1 MSETPSA
8 LLSERQRSNWIR
20 LRTMILLRWFAIIG
34 QLTAITVAQQMY
46 SLQLELG
53 LCYLAVGV
61 SVVGNLVAIF
71 VFPENKRLSETE
83 NLSMVLFDLLQ
94 LCFLLYLTGG
104 LHNPFS
110 LLVLGPVTV
119 SAAVLTLRS
128 TVILGATA
136 VLLVTLMVNYHLP
149 LRTEQ
154 GFILRIPDVFVF
166 GQWAAITIAVVFISI
181 YARRMSREMHSM
193 SDALA
198 ATQMALARA
207 QKLNDLGGV
216 VAAAAHELGTPL
228 ATIKLTSSELAEEL
242 EDRPELREDAE
253 LIREQADRCR
263 DILRSM
269 GRAGKDDLHMRQAPL
284 VEVIREAAEPHEDR
298 GKEIVIEETAGP
310 GIGMA
315 QPHIYRQPEIIHG
328 LRNLVQNAVDF
339 ARATIWIEVMWS
351 DELISIRIVDDGQ
364 GFPPHL
370 IGRIGDPFVRKR
382 RTETDKRVR
391 PEYEGMGL
399 GLFIAKTLLER
410 TGAELSFANG
420 VGPYSGEQ
428 DRTPRRGAIVE
439 VVWPRSKIVAS
450 QEERSSGLGENQ
462 PFEI

>member
-1 MSETPSA
+1 VQSDLGFIGDE
-8 LLSERQRSNWIR
+8 QRSNWIR

-34 QLTAITVAQQMY
+34 QLTAITLAQRLY
-46 SLQLELG
+46 NLQLELG

-61 SVVGNLVAIF
+61 SIVGNLIAISI
-71 VFPENKRLSETE
+71 FPQNKRLNETE
-83 NLSMVLFDLLQ
+83 NLLMVMFDLLQ

-119 SAAVLTLRS
+119 SAAVLSLRS
-128 TVILGATA
+128 TFLLGLTA
-136 VLLVTLMVNYHLP
+136 FGLVSGMVYYHLP

-154 GFILRIPDVFVF
+154 GFILRIPDIFVY
-166 GQWAAITIAVVFISI
+166 GQWAAISIALVFISV
-181 YARRMSREMHSM
+181 YSRRITREMNSM

-228 ATIKLTSSELAEEL
+228 ATIKLTSAELAEEL
-242 EDRPELREDAE
+242 DDYPELREDAL
-253 LIREQADRCR
+253 LIREQANRCR

-284 VEVIREAAEPHEDR
+284 VEVIREAAEPHQDR
-298 GKEIVIEETAGP
+298 GKEIIIENGP
-310 GIGMA
+310 GPGGDYA
-315 QPHIYRQPEIIHG
+315 QPQILRRPEVIHG

-339 ARATIWIEVMWS
+339 ARTRVWVEAIWTDDV
-351 DELISIRIVDDGQ
+351 ISIRILDDGR
-364 GFPPHL
+364 GFPQHI
-370 IGRIGDPFVRKR
+370 IGRIGDPFVRRR
-382 RTETDKRVR
+382 RTESEKRER

-420 VGPYSGEQ
+420 SDPYTSITDQAE
-428 DRTPRRGAIVE
+428 RRGAIVE
-439 VVWPRSKIVAS
+439 VVWPFSQIVATPTS
-450 QEERSSGLGENQ
+450 PGNPLGENR
-462 PFEI
+462 PIEY

>member
-1 MSETPSA
+1 MADTELG
-8 LLSERQRSNWIR
+8 LLGARQRGNWIR
-20 LRTMILLRWFAIIG
+20 LRTMILLRWFAVVG
-34 QLTAITVAQQMY
+34 QLSAIVIAQRLY
-46 SLQLELG
+46 NLQLELG
-53 LCYLAVGV
+53 LCYLAVGI

-71 VFPENKRLSETE
+71 IFPENKRLSEGE
-83 NLSMVLFDLLQ
+83 NFLMVMFDLLQ
-94 LCFLLYLTGG
+94 LCFLLFLTGG

-119 SAAVLTLRS
+119 SAAVLSLRS

-136 VLLVTLMVNYHLP
+136 LFLVSAMVEYHMP
-149 LRTEQ
+149 LRTDE
-154 GFILRIPDVFVF
+154 GFVLRIPDIFVY
-166 GQWAAITIAVVFISI
+166 GQWVAIVIAVVFISV
-181 YARRMSREMHSM
+181 YSRRITREMHSM

-242 EDRPELREDAE
+242 EGDQREDAL

-263 DILRSM
+263 DILRGM

-284 VEVIREAAEPHEDR
+284 IEVIREAAEPHQDR
-298 GKEIVIEETAGP
+298 GKEIVIESGP
-310 GIGMA
+310 GPGGGYN
-315 QPHIYRQPEIIHG
+315 QPLILRRPEIIHG

-339 ARATIWIEVMWS
+339 ARTTVWIEAMWT
-351 DELISIRIVDDGQ
+351 DDLVSIRILDDGR

-370 IGRIGDPFVRKR
+370 LGRMGDPFMRRRRSDADRKQ
-382 RTETDKRVR
+382 R

-410 TGAELSFANG
+410 SGAELGFANG
-420 VGPYSGEQ
+420 SDPFSPVHNAGE
-428 DRTPRRGAIVE
+428 RRGAIVE
-439 VVWPRSKIVAS
+439 VAWPRSKVVAES
-450 QEERSSGLGENQ
+450 HPPGKPMGENRLI
-462 PFEI
+462 EV

>member
-1 MSETPSA
+1 MQSDLGFIGDE
-8 LLSERQRSNWIR
+8 QRSNWIR

-34 QLTAITVAQQMY
+34 QLTAITLAQRLY
-46 SLQLELG
+46 NLQLELG

-61 SVVGNLVAIF
+61 SIVGNLIAISI
-71 VFPENKRLSETE
+71 FPQNKRLNETE
-83 NLSMVLFDLLQ
+83 NLLMVMFDLLQ

-119 SAAVLTLRS
+119 SAAVLSLRS
-128 TVILGATA
+128 TFLLGLTA
-136 VLLVTLMVNYHLP
+136 FGLVSGMVYYHLP

-154 GFILRIPDVFVF
+154 GFILRIPDIFVY
-166 GQWAAITIAVVFISI
+166 GQWAAISIALVFISI
-181 YARRMSREMHSM
+181 YSRRITREMNSM

-228 ATIKLTSSELAEEL
+228 ATIKLTSAELAEEL
-242 EDRPELREDAE
+242 DDYPELREDAL
-253 LIREQADRCR
+253 LIREQANRCR

-284 VEVIREAAEPHEDR
+284 VEVIREAAEPHQDR
-298 GKEIVIEETAGP
+298 GKEIIIEDGP
-310 GIGMA
+310 GPGGDYA
-315 QPHIYRQPEIIHG
+315 QPQILRRPEVIHG

-339 ARATIWIEVMWS
+339 ARTRVWVEAIWTDDV
-351 DELISIRIVDDGQ
+351 ISIRILDDGR
-364 GFPPHL
+364 GFPQHI
-370 IGRIGDPFVRKR
+370 IGRIGDPFVRRR
-382 RTETDKRVR
+382 RTESEKRER

-420 VGPYSGEQ
+420 SDPYTSITDQAE
-428 DRTPRRGAIVE
+428 RRGAIVE
-439 VVWPRSKIVAS
+439 VVWPFSQIVATPTS
-450 QEERSSGLGENQ
+450 PGNPLGENR
-462 PFEI
+462 PIEY

>member
-1 MSETPSA
+1 MAETELG
-8 LLSERQRSNWIR
+8 LLGERQRSNWIR
-20 LRTMILLRWFAIIG
+20 LRTMILLRWFAVVG
-34 QLTAITVAQQMY
+34 QLSAIVIAQRLY
-46 SLQLELG
+46 NLQLELG
-53 LCYLAVGV
+53 LCYLAVGI

-71 VFPENKRLSETE
+71 IFPENKRLSEGE
-83 NLSMVLFDLLQ
+83 NFLMVMFDLLQ
-94 LCFLLYLTGG
+94 LCFLLFLTGG

-119 SAAVLTLRS
+119 SAAVLSLRS
-128 TVILGATA
+128 TVILGGTA
-136 VLLVTLMVNYHLP
+136 LLLVSAMVEYHLP
-149 LRTEQ
+149 LRTQE
-154 GFILRIPDVFVF
+154 GFVLRVPDVFIY
-166 GQWAAITIAVVFISI
+166 GQWVAIVIAVVFISV
-181 YARRMSREMHSM
+181 YSRRITREMHSM

-242 EDRPELREDAE
+242 EGDHREDAL

-263 DILRSM
+263 DILRGM

-284 VEVIREAAEPHEDR
+284 LEVIREAAEPHQDR
-298 GKEIVIEETAGP
+298 GKEIVIESGP
-310 GIGMA
+310 GPDGGYS
-315 QPHIYRQPEIIHG
+315 QPQILRRPEIIHG

-339 ARATIWIEVMWS
+339 ARTTVWIEAMWT
-351 DELISIRIVDDGQ
+351 DDLISIRILDDGR

-370 IGRIGDPFVRKR
+370 LGRIGDPFMKRR
-382 RTETDKRVR
+382 RTETDRKER

-410 TGAELSFANG
+410 SGAELGFANG
-420 VGPYSGEQ
+420 SDPFSPAHHAGE
-428 DRTPRRGAIVE
+428 RRGAIVE
-439 VVWPRSKIVAS
+439 VAWPRSKIVAES
-450 QEERSSGLGENQ
+450 HPPGKPMGENRLI
-462 PFEI
+462 EV

>member
-1 MSETPSA
+1 VQSDLGFIGDE
-8 LLSERQRSNWIR
+8 QRSNWIR

-34 QLTAITVAQQMY
+34 QLTAITLAQRLY
-46 SLQLELG
+46 NLQLELG

-61 SVVGNLVAIF
+61 SIVGNLIAISI
-71 VFPENKRLSETE
+71 FPQNKRLNETE
-83 NLSMVLFDLLQ
+83 NLLMVMFDLLQ

-119 SAAVLTLRS
+119 SAAVLSLRS
-128 TVILGATA
+128 TFLLGLTA
-136 VLLVTLMVNYHLP
+136 FGLVSGMVYYHLP

-154 GFILRIPDVFVF
+154 GFILRIPDIFVY
-166 GQWAAITIAVVFISI
+166 GQWAAISIALVFISI
-181 YARRMSREMHSM
+181 YSRRITREMNSM

-228 ATIKLTSSELAEEL
+228 ATIKLTSAELAEEL
-242 EDRPELREDAE
+242 DDYPELREDAL
-253 LIREQADRCR
+253 LIREQANRCR

-284 VEVIREAAEPHEDR
+284 VEVIREAAEPHQDR
-298 GKEIVIEETAGP
+298 GKEIIIEDGP
-310 GIGMA
+310 GPGGDYA
-315 QPHIYRQPEIIHG
+315 QPQILRRPEVIHG

-339 ARATIWIEVMWS
+339 ARTRVWVEAIWTDDV
-351 DELISIRIVDDGQ
+351 ISIRILDDGR
-364 GFPPHL
+364 GFPQHI
-370 IGRIGDPFVRKR
+370 IGRIGDPFVRRR
-382 RTETDKRVR
+382 RTESEKRER

-420 VGPYSGEQ
+420 SDPYTSITDQAE
-428 DRTPRRGAIVE
+428 RRGAIVE
-439 VVWPRSKIVAS
+439 VVWPFSQIVATPTS
-450 QEERSSGLGENQ
+450 PGNPLGENR
-462 PFEI
+462 PIEY